1 MSLLVEDE
9 IPLELRNSA
18 EMCKTV
24 NETKMETGFLS
35 ARIFST
41 NRISVFGHSELCD
54 LLKMIYSSF
63 YNLKSKTDLK
73 SVFLYT

>member
-1 MSLLVEDE
+1 MSLLVEGKTSV
-9 IPLELRNSA
+9 ELRNST

-24 NETKMETGFLS
+24 NETKMEIEFLS

-63 YNLKSKTDLK
+63 L
-73 SVFLYT
+73 